1 MENAS
6 NVFADPGHRT
16 YWPMARAANADL
28 LLMSMPRVNL
38 LLTGT
43 DDVVQDALTRFMPV
57 LRGPV
62 HVRTAGQPLEL
73 PPATQSGTLILR
85 DVGALSR
92 VDQYRLIKWLD
103 LTAGR
108 TQVIS
113 TTSSSLREL
122 VDIGVFHSTLYYR
135 LNVTCVDLTE

>member
-1 MENAS
+1 MENSS
-6 NVFADPGHRT
+6 NVFADAGHRT

-43 DDVVQDALTRFMPV
+43 APVVQEALARLMPM

-62 HVRTAGQPLEL
+62 HIWTSGSPLQL
-73 PPATQSGTLILR
+73 PPPTAFGTLILQ
-85 DVGALSR
+85 DVDALSA
-92 VDQYRLIKWLD
+92 VDQYRLLKWLD
-103 LTAGR
+103 LAAGR

-113 TTSSSLREL
+113 TTGLMLRQE
-122 VDIGVFHSTLYYR
+122 VDADEFHRALYYR
-135 LNVTCVDLTE
+135 LNVACVDLTE